1 MLSKTFQTMVYAM
14 AVMPAKAAGFLK
26 GKKSEVGV
34 YIYVLGTALGY
45 SAKNMTFVYQQMCL
59 ETAFGESNGMV
70 SRNNAFG
77 MSCVNVR
84 ENTQVGCEQV
94 SQVETQGV
102 YKNLWDS
109 VVDRYMWDSYWG
121 LDAEK
126 RSESYALDVSNI
138 YHTSAA
144 YANNV
149 MQTTAIGWSTAKAC
163 AMVGVPLEILA
174 IQKIWSYYRN

>member
-1 MLSKTFQTMVYAM
+1 M

-45 SAKNMTFVYQQMCL
+45 SAKNMLWIYKQMCL
-59 ETAFGESNGMV
+59 ETAFGESNGMI

-84 ENTQVGCEQV
+84 ANTQIGCEQV

-102 YKNLWDS
+102 YKDLWSS
-109 VVDRYMWDSYWG
+109 VVDRFMWDNYWG
-121 LDAEK
+121 LGAKK
-126 RSESYALDVSNI
+126 RSNDYPIDVSNI

-149 MQTTAIGWSTAKAC
+149 DATTAPGWSTAKTC
-163 AMVGVPLEILA
+163 SLVGVPLEILA